1 MKVKLIN
8 LFFSKDALW
17 TNIIK
22 IFSSSM
28 ITTLITIGLSPIISR
43 LYSTTAFGIFAII
56 FATATVL
63 SELVTLK
70 YERAILL
77 PEKDIDSITVF
88 WLSILLSIILSVLLF
103 VPLIV
108 FQKEIIAFHNVDNPL
123 LIFLL
128 PFIAFILAS
137 NVAIVN
143 LAVRLKYYN
152 LITSNRIYISIF
164 LNLSLLLLGYLKFEG
179 LGLIISYMFSNLLSS
194 LLLFVY
200 ICKDYRLFRLD
211 FNDLNKWFIRYINF
225 PKFYLPSV
233 AVESMG
239 SNIPNF
245 FFMKIIGA
253 SFLGNY
259 NMSNRIVSMPLSMI
273 GNAIRTVFN
282 QSVAEAYALKQPHMK
297 LFKDNF
303 LRLAF
308 IGIIPMI
315 LIILFG
321 PILFAFVFG
330 NEWYDAG
337 MIARFL
343 APVFFLRLI
352 SSPLSSVLTIYEKLN
367 WDLYIQFSTISI
379 LALTYFILYKLGI
392 GNYPIYLVTYNII
405 YCAKYILEFTLSY
418 KLIKNFEKQYELSNL
433 H

>member
-1 MKVKLIN
+1 MKEKLIN

-43 LYSTTAFGIFAII
+43 LYSTSAFGVFAII

-63 SELVTLK
+63 SEVVTLK

-77 PEKDIDSITVF
+77 PEKDNDSITVF
-88 WLSILLSIILSVLLF
+88 WLSILMSSFLCVLLYI
-103 VPLIV
+103 PLVV
-108 FQKEIIAFHNVDNPL
+108 FQKEIVAFHNVDDSL
-123 LIFLL
+123 LVYLL
-128 PFIAFILAS
+128 PIIAFILAS
-137 NVAIVN
+137 NVSIVN

-152 LITSNRIYISIF
+152 HIASNRIYISIF
-164 LNLSLLLLGYLKFEG
+164 LNSSLLYLGYLKFEG

-194 LLLFVY
+194 IMLFVF
-200 ICKDYRLFRLD
+200 ICKDYSLFNLD
-211 FNDLNKWFIRYINF
+211 IKDLKKWFKRYINF

-245 FFMKIIGA
+245 FFMKVIGA

-259 NMSNRIVSMPLSMI
+259 NMSNRIVSMPLSMV

-282 QSVAEAYALKQPHMK
+282 QSVAEAYALNQPHMK

-303 LRLAF
+303 IRLAF
-308 IGIIPMI
+308 LVSP
-315 LIILFG
+315 
-321 PILFAFVFG
+321 
-330 NEWYDAG
+330 N
-337 MIARFL
+337 
-343 APVFFLRLI
+343 RL
-352 SSPLSSVLTIYEKLN
+352 SLT
-367 WDLYIQFSTISI
+367 SR
-379 LALTYFILYKLGI
+379 
-392 GNYPIYLVTYNII
+392 
-405 YCAKYILEFTLSY
+405 
-418 KLIKNFEKQYELSNL
+418 
-433 H
+433 